1 MLIRTAHQRIIAC
14 GFCLLVL
21 LTSGCAA
28 QTRAIKRA
36 WDMPHSPA
44 YDKLLGKLA
53 HGAGVSATY
62 ALPVDRARTLA
73 LFVIGTHHAVGVNER
88 QQTILAIIPDIR
100 NFPFPLPSTNTIAI
114 RLTPGTTGT
123 TLTVLTGLSD
133 LSSPMLSA
141 TTFHQLFADAIARS
155 PLTILPT
162 APPAQVTP

>member
-1 MLIRTAHQRIIAC
+1 MRTAHHRIVAC

-28 QTRAIKRA
+28 QTRAIKRT

-44 YDKLLGKLA
+44 YDKLLDELA

-88 QQTILAIIPDIR
+88 HQTILAIIPDLR
-100 NFPFPLPSTNTIAI
+100 HFPLPLPGTNTIAI
-114 RLTPGTTGT
+114 RLTPATTGT
-123 TLTVLTGLSD
+123 ILTVLTGLSD

-141 TTFHQLFADAIARS
+141 TTFHQLFSDAMARS
-155 PLTILPT
+155 PLTTLPT
-162 APPAQVTP
+162 ASSAQVTP